1 MESFQR
7 VAGASAHFPVRV
19 GTLPTG
25 VRLDFELYV
34 QVPQGFR
41 SLDVRGKTLP
51 DAAMI
56 ALQQRFGETLFVVE
70 ADRGAY
76 LRAVQERLARPHK
89 ASVEELGAFVKE
101 TALVHV
107 HDLFTRDQ
115 LGGAVGDVGRLLEEL
130 VDLAS
135 SDVSTTATLL
145 KLSVHDYYTYNH
157 CVNVAAYA
165 ISFAKRIFGN
175 DRRML
180 LAAGLG
186 GLLHDI
192 GKRSLPWQ
200 TINKPGALSPEE
212 WHAVR
217 RHPELGASALDDVDE
232 ISHDAKLVVLEHHE
246 AFNGSGYP
254 RGLSGEAIS
263 ILARV
268 VTIADVFDALTTNR
282 SYHRAVGPADA
293 MAKMFAMQP
302 GKFDPELFKAF
313 RGEFRFKNAE
323 ALHDDFDPCTPQ
335 PLLKRRK

>member
-7 VAGASAHFPVRV
+7 VAGALAHFPVRV
-19 GTLPTG
+19 GTLPPG

-34 QVPQGFR
+34 QLPGGFR
-41 SLDVRGKTLP
+41 SLEVRGQVLP
-51 DAAMI
+51 DAAMV
-56 ALQQRFGETLFVVE
+56 ALAQRFGETLFVIE

-76 LRAVQERLARPHK
+76 LRAVQDRLTRPNK
-89 ASVEELGAFVKE
+89 ASMEELGAFVKE

-212 WHAVR
+212 WSAVR
-217 RHPELGASALDDVDE
+217 KHPELGADALVDVDG

-254 RGLSGEAIS
+254 KGLTGETIS

-282 SYHRAVGPADA
+282 SYHRAVAPADA

-302 GKFDPELFKAF
+302 GKFDPKLFKAF
-313 RGEFRFKNAE
+313 KGEFRFRNAE
-323 ALHDDFDPCTPQ
+323 ALDADFDPCTPQ
-335 PLLKRRK
+335 PVLKVKK